1 LSVFTRIGAMTENK
15 KPFRK
20 YLIAFWSLYALG
32 VLGVVILFTL
42 IAKGDLGF
50 MPTFEELENTEP
62 ALASEVYTHDG
73 EVLRKFFK
81 ENRTY
86 VRFEDLSPNI
96 VNALVA
102 TEDVR
107 FYQHSG
113 IDLRGLFRVAKGILT
128 GNESAGGGSTISQQV
143 AKMLFPRERYENKL
157 DFVIRKFREW
167 VIAVKLE
174 RSFTKEEILTMYL
187 NKFDFLNLAVGVKSA
202 AQIYFNTTPDSLNVD
217 EAATL
222 VGMAK
227 NPSLFNPVRRPD
239 MVLGRRNVVLSQMT
253 KYGYLTPAAYDTL
266 KTKSLDLKY
275 KREDFKSG
283 SGTYFTE
290 YLRVIMTASKPDR
303 SNYASWQDEK
313 FKEDSIEWETNPLY
327 GWCSKNLKPDGTNY
341 NIYNDGLKIYTTIDS
356 HMQRDAEQSVVEHL
370 STDLQPTFFSKLKEL
385 KHPPFSDDLSVSQI
399 DDILDREIRKSER
412 YRVLH
417 ERGLNFKEIK
427 ENFNK
432 PVEMNVFSWK
442 GEVDTT
448 MTPLD
453 SIKYYLSYLRSSMM
467 TMDVKTGAVR
477 AYVGGPNYKYFMYDM
492 VTGGKRQVGSTVKP
506 FLYTLAMQNGYS
518 PCTLVPNTE
527 QTFYLPDGTTWTA
540 KNSSSEREGQMVTL
554 KWGLANSVNQ
564 ISAWIMKKF
573 NPQAMKNVMRKM
585 GIISPIDAVP
595 SMFLGTSDISLY
607 EMVGAFGTFG
617 NHGVY
622 TKPYFVDRIE
632 DKDGNVLARF
642 TPQQHEAIDQKTAYL
657 MLNLMEG
664 VVNEGTSQRLR
675 WHPVYGH
682 LTADIAG
689 KTGTTQNQSDGWF
702 IGITPELVTGVWTGA
717 DLRSIHFKG
726 IHFGQGANMA
736 LPIYGRFMNK
746 LYSDSTLNLSQ
757 DTKFDR
763 PPNFNINLDC
773 DEVNKKNSQKNQT
786 TTQDD
791 FF

>member
-1 LSVFTRIGAMTENK
+1 
-15 KPFRK
+15 
-20 YLIAFWSLYALG
+20 
-32 VLGVVILFTL
+32 
-42 IAKGDLGF
+42 
-50 MPTFEELENTEP
+50 
-62 ALASEVYTHDG
+62 
-73 EVLRKFFK
+73 
-81 ENRTY
+81 
-86 VRFEDLSPNI
+86 
-96 VNALVA
+96 
-102 TEDVR
+102 
-107 FYQHSG
+107 
-113 IDLRGLFRVAKGILT
+113 
-128 GNESAGGGSTISQQV
+128 
-143 AKMLFPRERYENKL
+143 
-157 DFVIRKFREW
+157 
-167 VIAVKLE
+167 
-174 RSFTKEEILTMYL
+174 
-187 NKFDFLNLAVGVKSA
+187 
-202 AQIYFNTTPDSLNVD
+202 
-217 EAATL
+217 
-222 VGMAK
+222 
-227 NPSLFNPVRRPD
+227 
-239 MVLGRRNVVLSQMT
+239 
-253 KYGYLTPAAYDTL
+253 
-266 KTKSLDLKY
+266 
-275 KREDFKSG
+275 
-283 SGTYFTE
+283 
-290 YLRVIMTASKPDR
+290 MTATKPDR

-356 HMQRDAEQSVVEHL
+356 RMQRDAEQSVVEHL

-427 ENFNK
+427 KNFNK

-585 GIISPIDAVP
+585 GIVSPIDAVP

-763 PPNFNINLDC
+763 PPNFNINLNC